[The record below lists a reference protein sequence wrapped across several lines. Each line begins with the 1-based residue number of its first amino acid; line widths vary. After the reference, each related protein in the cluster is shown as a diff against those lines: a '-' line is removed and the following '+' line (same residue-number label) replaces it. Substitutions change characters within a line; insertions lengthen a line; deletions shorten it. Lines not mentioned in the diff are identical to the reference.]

1 MPTCKNLCVFKL
13 QVSRLTLSNKI
24 EQMKKEMEAEVKQ
37 AKNLLDDVAQS
48 GNKVFNSSFPNLNNV
63 SIK

>member
-1 MPTCKNLCVFKL
+1 MAKL
-13 QVSRLTLSNKI
+13 SPGIKLSAVIRNKI
-24 EQMKKEMEAEVKQ
+24 EQMKKETEAEVKQ
-37 AKNLLDDVAQS
+37 AKNFLDDVAQS